1 VAHVEDPSVG
11 TVPSDEAILDQIEA
25 PGPTL
30 LSASGNRRNTCILEQ
45 GMVFP
50 ECTDPRLSHVRH
62 CLSRIQHTGVET
74 LVLKGV
80 IMGTDFE
87 WVRTTLGLFPSLK
100 MLEAALV
107 IAGDSPRAISR
118 RVLEIGL
125 LSENKDW
132 IAIETVSQGV
142 KPFRELREALD
153 DSWEFNVVADWPGKV
168 REDSFQIILE
178 KQQ

>member
-1 VAHVEDPSVG
+1 
-11 TVPSDEAILDQIEA
+11 
-25 PGPTL
+25 
-30 LSASGNRRNTCILEQ
+30 
-45 GMVFP
+45 
-50 ECTDPRLSHVRH
+50 
-62 CLSRIQHTGVET
+62 
-74 LVLKGV
+74 
-80 IMGTDFE
+80 MGTDFE